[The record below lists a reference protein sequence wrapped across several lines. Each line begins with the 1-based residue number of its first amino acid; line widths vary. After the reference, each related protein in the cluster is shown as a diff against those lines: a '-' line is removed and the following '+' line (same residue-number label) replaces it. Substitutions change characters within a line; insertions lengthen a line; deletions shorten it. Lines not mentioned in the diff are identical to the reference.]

1 MIKNGLFIA
10 APRALTIFFGFIL
23 FAVAVTAQPGQAE
36 ANMFRLSVIKK
47 VEGLHERKNR
57 KTIQA
62 MVGINPATTPWCGAA
77 AAYAVKKTG
86 GTPPSGYNR
95 AISWTKFG
103 SKVSLKSAR
112 AGDVVV
118 LKFARGH
125 HVGIFSKDAGN
136 GRIEVCGGNMSN
148 QFKCLDYRKSNVIA
162 VRR

>member
-1 MIKNGLFIA
+1 MIENGLFIA
-10 APRALTIFFGFIL
+10 APRALTAFFGVIL
-23 FAVAVTAQPGQAE
+23 FAVGVTAQPGQAE

-62 MVGINPATTPWCGAA
+62 MVGVNPATTPWCGAA

-86 GTPPSGYNR
+86 GTPPPGYNR
-95 AISWTKFG
+95 AVSWTKFG
-103 SKVSLKSAR
+103 SKASLKSAR

-118 LKFARGH
+118 LKFGRGH

-136 GRIEVCGGNMSN
+136 GQIEICGGNMSN
-148 QFKCLDYRKSNVIA
+148 QFKCLNYRKSNVIA